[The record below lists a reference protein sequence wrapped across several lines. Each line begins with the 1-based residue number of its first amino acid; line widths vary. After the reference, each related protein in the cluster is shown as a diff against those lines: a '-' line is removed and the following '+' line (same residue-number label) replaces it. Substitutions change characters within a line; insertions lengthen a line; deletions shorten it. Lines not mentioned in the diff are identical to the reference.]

1 MDVKTRKSRRTVL
14 PQFAGRALEQHRRHQ
29 VIDAEAAQDLWVDT
43 GLVFTTALGTPQ
55 EPRNVNRHFA
65 GVLRAARLP
74 HQRFH
79 DLRHA
84 CATLLLAQGQDLKV
98 VQEILGHSSI
108 TTTGNVYAHVLMGLK
123 RQAAA
128 GMDAMFNAPG
138 PGIVLDDDIASKRRL
153 LS

>member
-1 MDVKTRKSRRTVL
+1 M
-14 PQFAGRALEQHRRHQ
+14 AL
-29 VIDAEAAQDLWVDT
+29 
-43 GLVFTTALGTPQ
+43 

-65 GVLRAARLP
+65 GVLRAAGLP

-98 VQEILGHSSI
+98 VQEILGHASI
-108 TTTGNVYAHVLMGLK
+108 ATTGNVYADVLMGLK

-128 GMDAMFNAPG
+128 GMDAMFDAP
-138 PGIVLDDDIASKRRL
+138 PPADME
-153 LS
+153 

>member
-1 MDVKTRKSRRTVL
+1 
-14 PQFAGRALEQHRRHQ
+14 
-29 VIDAEAAQDLWVDT
+29 LWVDT
-43 GLVFTTALGTPQ
+43 RLVFTTALGTPL

-65 GVLRAARLP
+65 AALRAAGLP

-84 CATLLLAQGQDLKV
+84 CATFLLAQGQDLKV

-128 GMDAMFNAPG
+128 GMDAMFDASG
-138 PGIVLDDDIASKRRL
+138 PELTRDVFVPPDRL
-153 LS
+153 ARGLER